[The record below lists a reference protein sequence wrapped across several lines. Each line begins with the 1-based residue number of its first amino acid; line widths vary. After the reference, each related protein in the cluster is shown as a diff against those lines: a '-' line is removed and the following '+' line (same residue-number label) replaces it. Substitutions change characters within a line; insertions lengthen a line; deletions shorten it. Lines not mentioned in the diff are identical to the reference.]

1 MKYVVQLLIVL
12 ISLNV
17 TAQADPDFRQYAM
30 ESFDLYKELLA
41 IPNDAFYPDDIEK
54 NVVWCEAAFKKRG
67 FGTKRLETPAAPL
80 LLASKMSDK
89 KDAKTVLIYL
99 QLDGQPVD
107 GSFWFQDSP
116 YEATLKK
123 QGDEGGWDAIP
134 WSNLSDLNFDDD
146 WRIFARSASDSKG
159 PVAKFITAL
168 DIIQDRGESIDYN
181 LKVIMD
187 FEEELG
193 SPNLPAAVDKYIS
206 DLTADMLVIF
216 DGPMHASGK
225 PTLSFGARGIA
236 TVQLTVFGPLFP
248 QHSGHYGNY
257 VPNPAIRLSQLI
269 ASMKDVDG
277 RVTIPGWYDGITIS
291 DKVKA
296 TLRKIPDY
304 EREINLSKGIAA
316 ADKVAPT
323 YQESLQYPSLNVRGM
338 QSGWVREER
347 RTIIPSTAIAEIDI
361 RLVLESDPERMIKL
375 LRDHIATQGFYIT
388 EGKPTSKERNTH
400 NRIASF
406 THEISYRAFRT
417 EFDTGIGHWLSDA
430 LAKAQGEE
438 PIKIR
443 TSGGSI
449 PISPFVNKLNIPAV
463 GVPTVQRDNNQHSP
477 NENLRLGN
485 YVNGIKTIYAILSS
499 SPQ

>member
-1 MKYVVQLLIVL
+1 MVG
-12 ISLNV
+12 S
-17 TAQADPDFRQYAM
+17 AQKAPDFRAYAQK
-30 ESFDLYKELLA
+30 SFNLYRALLA
-41 IPNDAFYPDDIEK
+41 IPNDAHYLDDIK
-54 NVVWCEAAFKKRG
+54 QNVVWCESNFQARG
-67 FGTKRLETPAAPL
+67 FETKRLETPEAPL
-80 LLASKMSDK
+80 LLATKLSKK
-89 KDAKTVLIYL
+89 KNAKTVLVYL

-107 GSFWFQDSP
+107 STFWFQNNP

-123 QGDEGGWDAIP
+123 QGKEGGWETIE
-134 WSNLSDLNFDDD
+134 WSNLDNVDFNND

-168 DIIQDRGESIDYN
+168 DIVMDRGESVDYN

-193 SPNLPAAVDKYIS
+193 SPNLPAAVDKYKS
-206 DLTADMLVIF
+206 DLLSDMLVIF

-236 TVQLTVFGPLFP
+236 TVQLTVYGARFP

-257 VPNPAIRLSQLI
+257 VPNPAVRLSQLI
-269 ASMKDVDG
+269 ASMKDADG
-277 RVTIPGWYDGITIS
+277 RVTIPGWYDGIIIS
-291 DKVKA
+291 DDVKA
-296 TLRKIPDY
+296 ILRKIPDY
-304 EREINLSKGIAA
+304 KKEINLSKGIAA

-361 RLVLESDPERMIKL
+361 RLVLESNPERMIKL
-375 LRDHIATQGFYIT
+375 LRDHIADQGYHIT
-388 EGKPTSKERNTH
+388 EDKPTSVERNTH
-400 NRIASF
+400 NRLASF
-406 THEISYRAFRT
+406 THEISYKAFRT
-417 EFDTGIGHWLSDA
+417 EFNTGIGNWLSAA
-430 LAKAQGEE
+430 LITAHGEE

-463 GVPTVQRDNNQHSP
+463 SVGTVQRDNNQHSP

-485 YVNGIKTIYAILSS
+485 YVDGIKSMYYILTS
-499 SPQ
+499 SPE